1 MRSTLSPHWLV
12 AALTERRSPGRSER
26 RRLQTLAPRP
36 RWSRTRVLSRLRAMG
51 DARHAVGAARFAI
64 RGKGIFGISV
74 PRLRGLAHEVGK
86 DHVLAQTLWKT
97 GLHDARIL
105 AAMIDDPAQVTEAQM
120 EAWVRD
126 FDSWDVC
133 DGCCSNFFDRTPFAW
148 TKAVAWSRRREEF
161 VRRAGYVLMAVLAVH
176 DQEAPDRRFRRFF
189 PLIARGA
196 SDERNFVKKAANW
209 ALRQIGKRNRA
220 LNRDAVR
227 TAQAIRRQDTPS
239 ARWIAADA
247 LRELT
252 SPAVQK
258 RLSR

>member
-1 MRSTLSPHWLV
+1 
-12 AALTERRSPGRSER
+12 
-26 RRLQTLAPRP
+26 
-36 RWSRTRVLSRLRAMG
+36 MG
-51 DARHAVGAARFAI
+51 DSRHAAGAARFAI
-64 RGKGIFGISV
+64 HGKGIFGISV
-74 PRLRGLAHEVGK
+74 PRLRVLAHEVGK
-86 DHVLAQTLWKT
+86 DHVLAQALWRT

-148 TKAVAWSRRREEF
+148 TKAVTWSRRREEF
-161 VRRAGYVLMAVLAVH
+161 VRRAGYVLMAGLAVH
-176 DQEAPDRRFRRFF
+176 DKEAPDRRFRRFF

-196 SDERNFVKKAANW
+196 SDERNFVKKAVNW

-220 LNRDAVR
+220 LNRGAVR
-227 TAQAIRRQDTPS
+227 TAHAIRRQDTLS

-258 RLSR
+258 RLRG